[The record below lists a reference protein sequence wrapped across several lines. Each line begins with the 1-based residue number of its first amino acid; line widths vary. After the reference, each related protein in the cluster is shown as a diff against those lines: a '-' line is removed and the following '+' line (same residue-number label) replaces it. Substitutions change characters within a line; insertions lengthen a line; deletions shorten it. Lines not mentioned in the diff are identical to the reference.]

1 MRRSIPWLA
10 AALLA
15 LGGCAAP
22 TEDETAPTEPATPAL
37 YQLDGKRTAESGTAM
52 VTAAH
57 PLAARA
63 GREILQAGGSATDA
77 AIAVQMVLGLV
88 EPQSSGLGG
97 GAFMLRYDGARKT
110 IATYDGREEA
120 PEAATP
126 ELFLKPDGEPMGFWD
141 AVLSGKSVG
150 VPGLLRMLERAHAK
164 HGELPWKRL
173 FQPAIR
179 LARDGFPVSPR
190 LHELLANDDD
200 LRDDPAARE
209 LFYQNDG
216 EALPVGHTLTN
227 PAYAR
232 TLKTLAERGADAF
245 YAGEI
250 ADAIVEKVRAAGGKL
265 SARDLATYEAK
276 ARKPVCR
283 RYRGEVVCGH
293 RPPTSGGVTVLQI
306 LGILQTID
314 PETLTASTADL
325 VHYVAEASRLA
336 FADRNRYLGDPAFV
350 DVPLPRLVTDR
361 YLIQRAGAIRP
372 DSSLGKAEPGLL
384 TRRAAL
390 PDTPGGRSTT
400 HYSIVDAAGNA
411 VSITS
416 SIEQAF
422 GSHRMVRGFLLNN
435 QLTDFSFQPTVDG
448 RPVANRVQPG
458 KRPMSS
464 MSPTM
469 VLDDDAELR
478 MALGSPGGPF
488 IIGFVAQR
496 IVGVLDRGLSLA
508 EAIRQPSFVNR
519 NGPTELE
526 SGTNLA
532 KIADALRER
541 GHEVDLREMTSGL
554 HGISV
559 ADDGTIHGAAD
570 PRREGVALAVPAPG
584 DTE

>member
-1 MRRSIPWLA
+1 MPRPAVWLA
-10 AALLA
+10 AALIALA
-15 LGGCAAP
+15 GCAGP
-22 TEDETAPTEPATPAL
+22 SGQPADHADPELPAV
-37 YQLDGKRTAESGTAM
+37 YRLDGKRTATSGTAM

-110 IATYDGREEA
+110 IVTYDGREEA

-126 ELFLKPDGEPMGFWD
+126 ELFLKPDGQPMGFWN

-150 VPGLLRMLERAHAK
+150 VPGLPRMLERAHAK
-164 HGELPWKRL
+164 HGELPWQRL
-173 FQPAIR
+173 FRPAIR
-179 LARDGFPVSPR
+179 LAREGFPVSPR
-190 LHELLANDDD
+190 LHALLAEDDD

-209 LFYQNDG
+209 LFYRADG
-216 EALPVGHTLTN
+216 SPLPVGHTLTN

-232 TLKTLAERGADAF
+232 TLETIAERGADAF
-245 YAGEI
+245 YEGPI
-250 ADAIVEKVRAAGGKL
+250 ADAIVDTVRAAGGKL
-265 SARDLATYEAK
+265 RESDLATYEAK
-276 ARKPVCR
+276 VRKPVCR
-283 RYRGEVVCGH
+283 RYRGEIVCGH

-306 LGILQTID
+306 LGILQTVD

-325 VHYVAEASRLA
+325 VHHVAEASRLA

-350 DVPLPRLVTDR
+350 DIPLPRLVSDR
-361 YLIQRAGAIRP
+361 YLIRRAASIRP
-372 DSSLGKAEPGLL
+372 DASLGEAEPGLL
-384 TRRAAL
+384 KRRAAL
-390 PDTPGGRSTT
+390 PEGPGGRTTT
-400 HYSIVDAAGNA
+400 HYSIVDADGNA

-464 MSPTM
+464 MAPTM

-526 SGTNLA
+526 KDTELA
-532 KIADALRER
+532 KIADALRRR
-541 GHEVDLREMTSGL
+541 GHAVELQGMTSGL
-554 HGISV
+554 HGIRL